1 MNRRD
6 ALQRVAILM
15 GGIVSAPTL
24 IATLEGCKSGATADS
39 GFAFSKDLQELVAEI
54 AEVIIPKTDTP
65 GAKEAGVGPF
75 IETMLKDCYSE
86 IQQQHFLKGLET
98 VEEESKKL
106 GSGFIALKPEQKI
119 EVIKTMQAKAKAEAE
134 ANEAAK
140 AKQVD
145 AETGIVKEETKK
157 KEEAEIPVPFFN
169 LAKELTLF
177 GYFTSEPGAT
187 QALDYI
193 EVPGKYEG
201 CIPLKPGQK
210 AYAL

>member
-6 ALQRVAILM
+6 ALQRVAVLM
-15 GGIVSAPTL
+15 GGAISIPTL
-24 IATLEGCKSGATADS
+24 IATMEGCKSKTAAES
-39 GFAFSKDLQELVAEI
+39 GFVLSKDYQSLIAEI

-75 IETMLKDCYSE
+75 IETMLRDCYSE
-86 IQQQHFLKGLET
+86 IQQNHFLKGLET

-106 GSGFIALKPEQKI
+106 GSGFVALKPEQKI
-119 EVIKTMQAKAKAEAE
+119 EVIKTMQTKSNE
-134 ANEAAK
+134 EAAKNEEK

-145 AETGIVKEETKK
+145 AETGIVKENAKK
-157 KEEAEIPVPFFN
+157 KEEAEIPVPFFK

-177 GYFTSEPGAT
+177 GYFTSESGAT
-187 QALDYI
+187 KALDFI
-193 EVPGKYEG
+193 PIPGRYEG
-201 CIPLKPGQK
+201 CIKLEPGQK